1 MVSLS
6 NHSGT
11 YEGNHALLL
20 TSALSEGSTLHLF
33 DDVLPSIYNSLQNRL
48 RHQKDG
54 IMENVSKELISAVN
68 PFYQKYKNLDNE
80 ITSKRPAADKWTLKE
95 IIGHLIDSASNNHQR
110 FVRLQIVDELIFP
123 GYGKDNSKW
132 LEIQKYNDMNFSD
145 IMLLWKQYNVLI
157 GNIIKVAD
165 ESKLENRWI
174 NSEGDKKALKDLMTD
189 YLRHLK
195 DHLRHFEETLQ
206 EIKR

>member
-1 MVSLS
+1 
-6 NHSGT
+6 
-11 YEGNHALLL
+11 
-20 TSALSEGSTLHLF
+20 
-33 DDVLPSIYNSLQNRL
+33 
-48 RHQKDG
+48 
-54 IMENVSKELISAVN
+54 MENVVNELNSAVN
-68 PFYQKYKNLDNE
+68 AFYQKYKDLDNE
-80 ITSKRPAADKWTLKE
+80 ISSKRPAADTWTPKE

-110 FVRLQIVDELIFP
+110 FVRLQIVDELTFP

-132 LEIQKYNDMNFSD
+132 LEIQKYNEMNFSD

-157 GNIIKVAD
+157 GHIIKVAD

-174 NSEGDKKALKDLMTD
+174 NSEGDKKALRDLMTD

-195 DHLRHFEETLQ
+195 DHLKHFEETLQ